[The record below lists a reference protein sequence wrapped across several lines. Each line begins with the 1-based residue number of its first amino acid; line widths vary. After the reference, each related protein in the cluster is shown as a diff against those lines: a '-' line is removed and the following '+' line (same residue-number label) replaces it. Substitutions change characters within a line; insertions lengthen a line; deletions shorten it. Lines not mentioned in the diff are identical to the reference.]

1 MVKITGPTET
11 AKISPSPIPLTIDSS
26 MVEKQR
32 DFKDSKVEITEQSA

>member
-26 MVEKQR
+26 MVKINMIFMGSKQ
-32 DFKDSKVEITEQSA
+32 